1 MFVRSIP
8 QSLLNEFKSPWFNWL
23 TSFFG
28 LLQSFQLRRPP
39 CWSRYKINRGGWPNN
54 IILPTM
60 LSFLIVISLDFFF
73 SACNKRKQDTAFFFI
88 FPPQLLQQPFLFFFQ
103 PLRPQFNAKSRTV
116 LLLNHSGEGKNQF
129 SFWYSRSFYFII
141 SFFDSVTTFADRI
154 SLKRAKTLKQ
164 FNLFRYS
171 TNTTT
176 TLCSLRGRV
185 TFWESRSNRISCFL
199 SLPVS
204 QLYFWFRKNVF
215 T

>member
-54 IILPTM
+54 NT
-60 LSFLIVISLDFFF
+60 SHDVVISDCYFVRFFLF
-73 SACNKRKQDTAFFFI
+73 SVQQTKTRHSIFLYIPTTAAATAIFI
-88 FPPQLLQQPFLFFFQ
+88 FLSTP
-103 PLRPQFNAKSRTV
+103 AATV
-116 LLLNHSGEGKNQF
+116 QCQVPNCVLLNHSGEGKNQF